1 MINDQQCNH
10 IARKHGLEPSP
21 ALIDA
26 LKESFRLGRNSDV
39 IHIVHKKEKNEPA
52 RVE

>member
-10 IARKHGLEPSP
+10 IARKHGLESSH

-26 LKESFRLGRNSDV
+26 LKEAFRLGRHSEV
-39 IHIVHKKEKNEPA
+39 IHIVHKKKEEK
-52 RVE
+52 

>member
-21 ALIDA
+21 KLIAA
-26 LKESFRLGRNSDV
+26 LKETFSLGKNSEV
-39 IHIVHKKEKNEPA
+39 IRIVHKKEEKA
-52 RVE
+52 A

>member
-10 IARKHGLEPSP
+10 IARKHGLEPSH

-26 LKESFRLGRNSDV
+26 LKETFSLGKNSEV
-39 IHIVHKKEKNEPA
+39 IRIVHKKKEEKVA
-52 RVE
+52 